1 MQSVQCIKLS
11 PLLSYEHCSFN
22 RFIGR
27 GQTVYSN
34 VWVGRTGVTLMNSQ
48 NKKGLNHK
56 IYKSQDLQM
65 IYKLLVHYLAGDRAI
80 RMPMFGIRTLA
91 NWHALSDL

>member
-1 MQSVQCIKLS
+1 
-11 PLLSYEHCSFN
+11 
-22 RFIGR
+22 
-27 GQTVYSN
+27 
-34 VWVGRTGVTLMNSQ
+34 MNSQ